1 MIIDHI
7 HSEDERQYC
16 KEVEQISASHKSS
29 EKLFNVNIL
38 NDLPLTDVCLFN
50 CRSPV
55 RPSTQRLI

>member
-55 RPSTQRLI
+55 